1 MHAKVCTY
9 HDVVVSASSVYRDD
23 SFASEMLTEFK
34 ELIPSPHWTRRVQA
48 VVPAALVYRKRF
60 STVEMPQMLIR
71 IQTLAPDTRRKA
83 KAKAWQPWGSLA
95 RTTFSDLTDVCHW
108 EGRRSHRRKFP

>member
-1 MHAKVCTY
+1 MWHGVM
-9 HDVVVSASSVYRDD
+9 VSASSVYRDD

-34 ELIPSPHWTRRVQA
+34 ELIRLSHWTRRAQA
-48 VVPAALVYRKRF
+48 IVPAALVYRKRR
-60 STVEMPQMLIR
+60 SPVEMLIR
-71 IQTLAPDTRRKA
+71 IQTLAPDTRK

-95 RTTFSDLTDVCHW
+95 RTTFSDLIDVCHW